1 MTRDQALGLYRP
13 IRASIR
19 RILPAAIRMCSQP
32 DLMFGFAGIALRL
45 SSAAVIWKFSDT
57 IGLTPETPPQIIV
70 RTKCDE
76 DE

>member
-19 RILPAAIRMCSQP
+19 RILRAAIRVCSQS

-45 SSAAVIWKFSDT
+45 SSAAVIC
-57 IGLTPETPPQIIV
+57 
-70 RTKCDE
+70 KCLR
-76 DE
+76 

>member
-19 RILPAAIRMCSQP
+19 RILRAAIRVCGQS

-45 SSAAVIWKFSDT
+45 SSAAVIC
-57 IGLTPETPPQIIV
+57 
-70 RTKCDE
+70 KCFR
-76 DE
+76 